1 MLITLVGLTFIVLF
15 VSAIVSIWNGAPFVV
30 TSKETIANII
40 KISSVKKGDKV
51 IDLGSGDGR
60 VLLAFASKGAEV
72 YGCETNPILVLISRL
87 RLRVAGQTKNSH
99 IMLKSL
105 WKEDLGKY
113 DIIYVFGIKH
123 IMPSLEKKIISEA
136 KPSTKIISQSYKFPN
151 MRYSRCLEGVYLYI
165 KK

>member
-15 VSAIVSIWNGAPFVV
+15 MSATLSIWNGAPFVY
-30 TSKETIANII
+30 TSKETITNII

-60 VLLAFASKGAEV
+60 VPLAFASKGAEV
-72 YGCETNPILVLISRL
+72 YGCETNPILVFISRL

-123 IMPSLEKKIISEA
+123 IMPSLEKKILKEA
-136 KPSTKIISQSYKFPN
+136 KPSTKIISQSYQLPTLKPTKK
-151 MRYSRCLEGVYLYI
+151 LKGLYLYI
-165 KK
+165 I